1 MTTLDRPHPA
11 LKICGLTRVADL
23 GLCLRLGASFVGVIV
38 EIPRSPRSLGRDAAR
53 RLLRC
58 AGGRGVVVTE
68 SDDVAALADLAA
80 RVPLAA
86 IQLHGAQP
94 PEVVEKLRARLD
106 ALAPPPGG
114 GLCEI
119 WAALGM
125 SAEAAEAEAGL
136 EALSAR
142 AGELAGA
149 GAARIVLDAQV
160 AGRSGGTG
168 VALDWSV
175 AARFIRAC
183 PAPVLLAGGLTPEN
197 APAAFRAAAPWGLD
211 LSSGVEASPGVK
223 SPAKLR
229 ALFGALP

>member
-1 MTTLDRPHPA
+1 MTTLQQPQPA
-11 LKICGLTRVADL
+11 LKVCGLTRVADL

-38 EIPRSPRSLGRDAAR
+38 EIPRSPRSLGRDQAV

-94 PEVVEKLRARLD
+94 PEVVEELRATLTG
-106 ALAPPPGG
+106 LVTYPTAPPG
-114 GLCEI
+114 I

-136 EALSAR
+136 EALGALGR
-142 AGELAGA
+142 AYAAA

-168 VALDWSV
+168 VPVDWSV

-183 PAPVLLAGGLTPEN
+183 PAPVLLAGGLAPEN